1 MYSGEALR
9 RMANGGARFGVD
21 GRVCDPPTS
30 AAVTRENV
38 MTDGCGAASGS
49 EWGLKGYPLAM
60 VYAPLQIFVDIY
72 EPEKGLCRGTI
83 FAELDLPLMSAGCR
97 GGGMVRNG

>member
-1 MYSGEALR
+1 
-9 RMANGGARFGVD
+9 MANGGARFGVD

-38 MTDGCGAASGS
+38 MTDGCGDASGS

-60 VYAPLQIFVDIY
+60 VYAPLQNFVDIY

-83 FAELDLPLMSAGCR
+83 FAELDPSAHECR
-97 GGGMVRNG
+97 LQGRRYGAQWITQE